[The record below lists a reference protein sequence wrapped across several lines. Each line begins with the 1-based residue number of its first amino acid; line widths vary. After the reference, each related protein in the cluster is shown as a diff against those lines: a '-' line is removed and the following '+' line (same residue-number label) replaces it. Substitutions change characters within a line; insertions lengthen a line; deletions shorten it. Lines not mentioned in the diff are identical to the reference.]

1 VTERVIVSMAPAA
14 ELSPNYHGNWRPR
27 ARAVRTLRQL
37 TKLECPKLGRPIQGR
52 VLLEAR
58 IGWSKGRKV
67 MDNSNAAAA
76 LKPLVDGLTDAGWWP
91 DDNLVNVIVVEQFS
105 WGKLDHA
112 TRALYPGG
120 FVSFDVV
127 RT

>member
-1 VTERVIVSMAPAA
+1 
-14 ELSPNYHGNWRPR
+14 
-27 ARAVRTLRQL
+27 
-37 TKLECPKLGRPIQGR
+37 
-52 VLLEAR
+52 
-58 IGWSKGRKV
+58 
-67 MDNSNAAAA
+67 
-76 LKPLVDGLTDAGWWP
+76 LVDGLTDAGWWP

-105 WGKLDHA
+105 WGKQDPA

>member
-1 VTERVIVSMAPAA
+1 M
-14 ELSPNYHGNWRPR
+14 
-27 ARAVRTLRQL
+27 LRHL
-37 TKLECPKLGRPIQGR
+37 TKLECPRAGEPLRGR

-105 WGKLDHA
+105 WGKQDPA